1 MQPVTQQGRL
11 FFKIEKPDKSSTWAK
26 VLHKEDEKLPE
37 VRILKRFEEDRK
49 EHMLLT
55 DEIALFTEIGTGKL
69 YVLDEQTM
77 EYKELVDFNKRSR
90 EGEKRYFSETEKRKA
105 VRLSDGSIVIQ
116 IKMYCEE
123 TQRKYLELYKIT
135 SSGEYN
141 YLFRFEYAFS
151 QPETLFM
158 PDGFVVRGYTRANH
172 FMVISYDGNI
182 LHKKKL
188 DGIYGDMYAA
198 KNGVFFLERNW
209 IDTTK
214 GKNAVCFFDFAT
226 GEFYGLKLMFG
237 DDFFGKIVVDE
248 DINKVLFFKEQGSRY
263 IVFDTERDGEKLL
276 LGKRFGEIKGMPSE
290 CFMYYR
296 NDELFFLD
304 GLVEHPVLDT
314 EEKESLMAYRAFS
327 HNLAGAV
334 FKDVKGFTEE
344 ELGILKLYGAEGI
357 KEKNHVTSRKQFERE
372 DFPAWEVRQ
381 EDALENDVFSFKKV
395 R

>member
-1 MQPVTQQGRL
+1 
-11 FFKIEKPDKSSTWAK
+11 
-26 VLHKEDEKLPE
+26 
-37 VRILKRFEEDRK
+37 
-49 EHMLLT
+49 
-55 DEIALFTEIGTGKL
+55 
-69 YVLDEQTM
+69 
-77 EYKELVDFNKRSR
+77 
-90 EGEKRYFSETEKRKA
+90 
-105 VRLSDGSIVIQ
+105 
-116 IKMYCEE
+116 
-123 TQRKYLELYKIT
+123 
-135 SSGEYN
+135 
-141 YLFRFEYAFS
+141 
-151 QPETLFM
+151 
-158 PDGFVVRGYTRANH
+158 
-172 FMVISYDGNI
+172 
-182 LHKKKL
+182 
-188 DGIYGDMYAA
+188 
-198 KNGVFFLERNW
+198 
-209 IDTTK
+209 
-214 GKNAVCFFDFAT
+214 
-226 GEFYGLKLMFG
+226 MFG